1 MSTVIAKLLSPL
13 LRRFG
18 PALAVELLCSFDP
31 EQLADRLEP
40 YLTAAMNRMPS
51 EWRPVFAMG
60 LRKLAELAAALAE

>member
-1 MSTVIAKLLSPL
+1 MSTVIARLLSPL

-40 YLTAAMNRMPS
+40 YLTSAINRMPA

-60 LRKLAELAAALAE
+60 MRKLAELAAALAE